1 MTSLVGGRYRLIEP
15 VGEGGMGVVWRARDE
30 SLGREVAVKRVRL
43 APGLDAASRA
53 ALCDRA
59 LAEARTAAALRHPS
73 IVAVHDLIVEDRD
86 PAIVIELVHG
96 PSLEQVIRENG
107 PLPARRAAEIGLRVL
122 SALAATHAAGV
133 LHRDVKPANVL
144 LAGDGRV
151 VLTDFGIATL
161 VGGLPGTPVGTPGYT
176 APECLHA
183 PAPDHTLILPTDPT
197 DFHAAAAGRP
207 SDPTHGHAID
217 PADGHAAD
225 PTDGHTADPT
235 DSRATGPTDGHS
247 ADRTVVQPTDP
258 AGAGAAD
265 RTASRPTGPASPR
278 AAGAG
283 SDAWSGA
290 AGPAS
295 DLWSLAAALYTAV
308 EGRGPFARDS
318 AVATL
323 SAVLTEPPAPSGSAL
338 WPVLAAAL
346 EKDPHKRP
354 GAERLRGWLEAV
366 VQGPAATA
374 VLPEPPRDT
383 PPGVRLPVA
392 LGALVVA
399 ALVGAGAVVVPQ
411 LGRTSAAGPA
421 AVAAAP
427 PATAEAGRFAALPR
441 ACGLL
446 TPEQAAEAVPKALI
460 MPREN
465 AECTWHQSLA
475 KESRSLRLELEM
487 QEPTGTH
494 AEIALA
500 ADDFDSRRDEA
511 ERSRKSSLLGR
522 SSEISDL
529 KGLGDEAMTWTVT
542 DDRRPQTEVAI
553 VFRVSNLVAKLTL
566 RREVAKDPALPG
578 QAGAAARSVVEAL
591 TR

>member
-1 MTSLVGGRYRLIEP
+1 MTSLIGGRYRLIEP
-15 VGEGGMGVVWRARDE
+15 VGAGGMGVVWRGLDE

-43 APGLDAASRA
+43 APGLDPAARA
-53 ALCDRA
+53 ALCERA
-59 LAEARTAAALRHPS
+59 LSEARTAAALRHPS
-73 IVAVHDLIVEDRD
+73 IVAVHDLIVEDGD
-86 PAIVIELVHG
+86 PAIVMELVHG
-96 PSLEQVIRENG
+96 ASLEQVIRENG
-107 PLPARRAAEIGLRVL
+107 PLPPRRAAEIGLRVL

-151 VLTDFGIATL
+151 VLSDFGIATL

-176 APECLHA
+176 APECLYA
-183 PAPDHTLILPTDPT
+183 TAPDATAPDTMARTAIQPLDPADLAATDRTAVPPTDPVSP
-197 DFHAAAAGRP
+197 AA
-207 SDPTHGHAID
+207 
-217 PADGHAAD
+217 
-225 PTDGHTADPT
+225 
-235 DSRATGPTDGHS
+235 
-247 ADRTVVQPTDP
+247 TDP
-258 AGAGAAD
+258 AGV
-265 RTASRPTGPASPR
+265 RPTGPTSSRP
-278 AAGAG
+278 GGPG
-283 SDAWSGA
+283 SDAWSEA

-295 DLWSLAAALYTAV
+295 DLWSLAATLYTAV
-308 EGRGPFARDS
+308 EGRGPFARES

-323 SAVLTEPPAPSGSAL
+323 SAVLTEPPAPSESVL

-346 EKDPHKRP
+346 DKDPHKRP
-354 GAERLRGWLEAV
+354 DAERLRGWLEAV

-374 VLPEPPRDT
+374 VLPEPPQVT

-411 LGRTSAAGPA
+411 LGRTSAAPA
-421 AVAAAP
+421 SVAAGAS
-427 PATAEAGRFAALPR
+427 ATDAAGRFAALPR

-446 TPEQAAEAVPKALI
+446 TPEQAAAAVPKALI
-460 MPREN
+460 MPRED

-475 KESRSLRLELEM
+475 KESRSLRLELEI
-487 QEPTGTH
+487 QEPTDTH
-494 AEIALA
+494 AEVALA

-511 ERSRKSSLLGR
+511 ERSRKSSVLGK
-522 SSEISDL
+522 SSEIGEL

-542 DDRRPQTEVAI
+542 DDRRPESKVVI
-553 VFRVSNLVAKLTL
+553 VFRVSNLVAELTL
-566 RREVAKDPALPG
+566 EHEVATDPALSG

>member
-1 MTSLVGGRYRLIEP
+1 MTSLIGGRYRLIEP

-43 APGLDAASRA
+43 APDLDAASRA

-73 IVAVHDLIVEDRD
+73 IVAVHDLIVEDGD
-86 PAIVIELVHG
+86 PAIVMELVHG

-183 PAPDHTLILPTDPT
+183 TSTDHAAATAHAPAMDHTLVQPT
-197 DFHAAAAGRP
+197 G
-207 SDPTHGHAID
+207 
-217 PADGHAAD
+217 
-225 PTDGHTADPT
+225 PT
-235 DSRATGPTDGHS
+235 DSRAT
-247 ADRTVVQPTDP
+247 DRTVVKPTDP
-258 AGAGAAD
+258 TGAGPAD
-265 RTASRPTGPASPR
+265 RTAVHPTGPASPP
-278 AAGAG
+278 AAGPG
-283 SDAWSGA
+283 SDAWPGA

-323 SAVLTEPPAPSGSAL
+323 SAVLTEPPAPSGSVL
-338 WPVLAAAL
+338 WPVLATTL
-346 EKDPHKRP
+346 DKDPHKRP
-354 GAERLRGWLEAV
+354 GADRLRGWLEAV
-366 VQGPAATA
+366 AQGPAATA
-374 VLPEPPRDT
+374 VLPEPPRAT
-383 PPGVRLPVA
+383 PPGVRLPVV
-392 LGALVVA
+392 LGALAVA

-411 LGRTSAAGPA
+411 LGRTSAAAPA
-421 AVAAAP
+421 SL
-427 PATAEAGRFAALPR
+427 ATAPSATAAAGRFAALPR

-446 TPEQAAEAVPKALI
+446 TPEQAAKAVPKALI

-465 AECTWHQSLA
+465 AECSWHQSLA

-487 QEPTGTH
+487 QEPTDTH

-500 ADDFDSRRDEA
+500 ADDFNSRRAEA
-511 ERSRKSSLLGR
+511 ERSRKYSSLGK
-522 SSEISDL
+522 SSEITDL

-553 VFRVSNLVAKLTL
+553 VFRVSNLVAELTL
-566 RREVAKDPALPG
+566 RREVATDPALPE
-578 QAGAAARSVVEAL
+578 QASVAARSVVEAL

>member
-1 MTSLVGGRYRLIEP
+1 MTSLIGGRYRLIEP

-43 APGLDAASRA
+43 APGLDTASRA

-73 IVAVHDLIVEDRD
+73 IVAVHDLIVEDGD
-86 PAIVIELVHG
+86 PAIVMELVHG
-96 PSLEQVIRENG
+96 PSLEQALRENG

-183 PAPDHTLILPTDPT
+183 PALIQPT
-197 DFHAAAAGRP
+197 G
-207 SDPTHGHAID
+207 
-217 PADGHAAD
+217 PADSRTAIQPTNPAHPGATAIQPTNPAD
-225 PTDGHTADPT
+225 PGATAI
-235 DSRATGPTDGHS
+235 
-247 ADRTVVQPTDP
+247 QPTD
-258 AGAGAAD
+258 
-265 RTASRPTGPASPR
+265 PASPR
-278 AAGAG
+278 AAGSG
-283 SDAWSGA
+283 SDAWSEA

-295 DLWSLAAALYTAV
+295 DLWSLAATLYTAV

-323 SAVLTEPPAPSGSAL
+323 SAVLTEPPAPSGSVL

-346 EKDPHKRP
+346 DKDPHKRP
-354 GAERLRGWLEAV
+354 GADRLRGWLEAV

-374 VLPEPPRDT
+374 VLPEPPQAT

-392 LGALVVA
+392 LGALVLA
-399 ALVGAGAVVVPQ
+399 GLVGAGAVVVPQ
-411 LGRTSAAGPA
+411 LGRPS
-421 AVAAAP
+421 AAAP
-427 PATAEAGRFAALPR
+427 ASLAAAPSATSAAGRFAALPR

-446 TPEQAAEAVPKALI
+446 TPEQAAKAVPKALI

-465 AECTWHQSLA
+465 AECTWHRSLV

-487 QEPTGTH
+487 QEPTDTH

-500 ADDFDSRRDEA
+500 ADDFDSRREEA
-511 ERSRKSSLLGR
+511 ERSRKYSTLGK
-522 SSEISDL
+522 SSEIIDL
-529 KGLGDEAMTWTVT
+529 EGLGDEAMTWTVT

-566 RREVAKDPALPG
+566 RHEVAKDPALPE
-578 QAGAAARSVVEAL
+578 QAGAAARSIVEAL

>member
-1 MTSLVGGRYRLIEP
+1 MTSLIGGRYRLIEP

-73 IVAVHDLIVEDRD
+73 IVAVHDLIVEDGD
-86 PAIVIELVHG
+86 PAIVMELVHG

-183 PAPDHTLILPTDPT
+183 PALVQPTDLTVHDTTDRTLIQPTDPA
-197 DFHAAAAGRP
+197 DLHA
-207 SDPTHGHAID
+207 TAIQPVG
-217 PADGHAAD
+217 PADPHA
-225 PTDGHTADPT
+225 T
-235 DSRATGPTDGHS
+235 
-247 ADRTVVQPTDP
+247 DRTVVQPTDP
-258 AGAGAAD
+258 
-265 RTASRPTGPASPR
+265 TSPR
-278 AAGAG
+278 AAGTG

-323 SAVLTEPPAPSGSAL
+323 SAVLTEPPAPSGSVL

-346 EKDPHKRP
+346 DKDPHKRP

-366 VQGPAATA
+366 AQGPAATA
-374 VLPEPPRDT
+374 VLPEPPQAT

-392 LGALVVA
+392 VSALVVA

-411 LGRTSAAGPA
+411 LGRPS
-421 AVAAAP
+421 AAAP
-427 PATAEAGRFAALPR
+427 ESLAAAPSATSAAGRFAALPR

-446 TPEQAAEAVPKALI
+446 TPEQAAKAVPKALI

-465 AECTWHQSLA
+465 AECTWHRSLI

-487 QEPTGTH
+487 QEPTDTH

-500 ADDFDSRRDEA
+500 ADDFDSRREEA
-511 ERSRKSSLLGR
+511 ERSRKYSTLGKT
-522 SSEISDL
+522 SEITDL
-529 KGLGDEAMTWTVT
+529 EGIGDEAMTWTVT

-566 RREVAKDPALPG
+566 RHEVAKDPALPE
-578 QAGAAARSVVEAL
+578 QAGAAARSIVEAL

>member
-1 MTSLVGGRYRLIEP
+1 MTPLIGGRYRLIEP

-73 IVAVHDLIVEDRD
+73 IVAVHDLIVEDGD
-86 PAIVIELVHG
+86 PAIVMELVHG
-96 PSLEQVIRENG
+96 PSLEQVMRENG

-183 PAPDHTLILPTDPT
+183 PALVHPPDPT
-197 DFHAAAAGRP
+197 GPAHALVHP
-207 SDPTHGHAID
+207 
-217 PADGHAAD
+217 
-225 PTDGHTADPT
+225 
-235 DSRATGPTDGHS
+235 TGPTGHGTVDGT
-247 ADRTVVQPTDP
+247 AVQPTDP
-258 AGAGAAD
+258 TGTDPTD
-265 RTASRPTGPASPR
+265 RTAIQPTGPASAR
-278 AAGAG
+278 AGGAG
-283 SDAWSGA
+283 SEAWSGA

-295 DLWSLAAALYTAV
+295 DLWSLAATLYTAV

-323 SAVLTEPPAPSGSAL
+323 SAVLTEPPAPSGSVL

-346 EKDPHKRP
+346 DKDPHKRP
-354 GAERLRGWLEAV
+354 GADRLRGWLEAV

-374 VLPEPPRDT
+374 VLPEPPRAT

-392 LGALVVA
+392 LAALAVA

-411 LGRTSAAGPA
+411 LGRAPA
-421 AVAAAP
+421 SVAAAP
-427 PATAEAGRFAALPR
+427 SATAAAGRFATLPR

-446 TPEQAAEAVPKALI
+446 TPEQAAQAVPKALI

-500 ADDFDSRRDEA
+500 ADDFDSRREEA
-511 ERSRKSSLLGR
+511 ERSRKYSSVGKT
-522 SSEISDL
+522 SEITDL

-542 DDRRPQTEVAI
+542 GDRRPQTEVAI

-566 RREVAKDPALPG
+566 RREVAQDPALPG

>member
-1 MTSLVGGRYRLIEP
+1 MTSLIGGRYRLIEP

-73 IVAVHDLIVEDRD
+73 IVAVHDLIVEDGD
-86 PAIVIELVHG
+86 PAIVMELVHG

-183 PAPDHTLILPTDPT
+183 PTLVHPTDPT
-197 DFHAAAAGRP
+197 G
-207 SDPTHGHAID
+207 HG
-217 PADGHAAD
+217 
-225 PTDGHTADPT
+225 T
-235 DSRATGPTDGHS
+235 
-247 ADRTVVQPTDP
+247 ADRTTVQPTDP
-258 AGAGAAD
+258 TETGPTD
-265 RTASRPTGPASPR
+265 RTAVQPTDPTGTGPTDQTVIQPAGPASPR
-278 AAGAG
+278 AGGAG
-283 SDAWSGA
+283 SDDWSGA

-295 DLWSLAAALYTAV
+295 DLWSLAATLYTAV

-323 SAVLTEPPAPSGSAL
+323 SAVLTEPPAPSGSVL

-346 EKDPHKRP
+346 DKDPHKRP
-354 GAERLRGWLEAV
+354 GADRLRGWLEAV

-374 VLPEPPRDT
+374 VLPEPPRAT

-392 LGALVVA
+392 LGTLAVA

-411 LGRTSAAGPA
+411 LGRASAAAPA

-427 PATAEAGRFAALPR
+427 SATAAAGRFAALPR

-446 TPEQAAEAVPKALI
+446 TPEQAAKAVPKALI
-460 MPREN
+460 LPREN

-500 ADDFDSRRDEA
+500 ADDFDSRREEA
-511 ERSRKSSLLGR
+511 ERSRKYSFMGK
-522 SSEISDL
+522 SSEITDL
-529 KGLGDEAMTWTVT
+529 KGLGDEAMTWSVT

-566 RREVAKDPALPG
+566 RHEVAQDPALPE

>member
-1 MTSLVGGRYRLIEP
+1 
-15 VGEGGMGVVWRARDE
+15 
-30 SLGREVAVKRVRL
+30 
-43 APGLDAASRA
+43 
-53 ALCDRA
+53 
-59 LAEARTAAALRHPS
+59 
-73 IVAVHDLIVEDRD
+73 
-86 PAIVIELVHG
+86 
-96 PSLEQVIRENG
+96 
-107 PLPARRAAEIGLRVL
+107 RAAEIGLRVL

-183 PAPDHTLILPTDPT
+183 PAPDHTLILPTDPA
-197 DFHAAAAGRP
+197 DFHAATASRP
-207 SDPTHGHAID
+207 SD
-217 PADGHAAD
+217 PADGHATGPTDGRTAD
-225 PTDGHTADPT
+225 PTDSPATGPTDGHAADPA
-235 DSRATGPTDGHS
+235 DSRATGPTDGHA

-258 AGAGAAD
+258 AGAGPVG
-265 RTASRPTGPASPR
+265 RTGSRPPGPTSPR

-283 SDAWSGA
+283 PDAWSGA

-338 WPVLAAAL
+338 WPVLAAVL

-374 VLPEPPRDT
+374 VLPEPPRDA

-427 PATAEAGRFAALPR
+427 SAAAVAGRFAALPR

-460 MPREN
+460 TPREN
-465 AECTWHQSLA
+465 AECSWHQSLA

-500 ADDFDSRRDEA
+500 ADDFDSRREEA
-511 ERSRKSSLLGR
+511 ERSRKYSSVGK

-566 RREVAKDPALPG
+566 RREVAKDPALPE

>member
-1 MTSLVGGRYRLIEP
+1 MTSLIGGRYRLIEP

-73 IVAVHDLIVEDRD
+73 IVAVHDLIVEDGD
-86 PAIVIELVHG
+86 PAIVMELVHG
-96 PSLEQVIRENG
+96 PSLEQVLRENG

-176 APECLHA
+176 APECLHT
-183 PAPDHTLILPTDPT
+183 PSTGHTLVQLTDPT
-197 DFHAAAAGRP
+197 
-207 SDPTHGHAID
+207 
-217 PADGHAAD
+217 
-225 PTDGHTADPT
+225 
-235 DSRATGPTDGHS
+235 
-247 ADRTVVQPTDP
+247 
-258 AGAGAAD
+258 GAGPAD
-265 RTASRPTGPASPR
+265 RTAIQPTGPTSPR
-278 AAGAG
+278 AAGSG

-290 AGPAS
+290 AEPAS
-295 DLWSLAAALYTAV
+295 DLWSLAATLYTAV

-323 SAVLTEPPAPSGSAL
+323 SAVLTEPPTPSESVL

-346 EKDPHKRP
+346 DKDPHKRP

-374 VLPEPPRDT
+374 VIPEPPRAT
-383 PPGVRLPVA
+383 PPGVRLPVVF
-392 LGALVVA
+392 GALAVA

-411 LGRTSAAGPA
+411 LGRTSAADPA
-421 AVAAAP
+421 SVAAAP
-427 PATAEAGRFAALPR
+427 SATDGAGRFAALPR

-446 TPEQAAEAVPKALI
+446 TPEQAAKAVPKALI

-465 AECTWHQSLA
+465 AECSWHQSLA
-475 KESRSLRLELEM
+475 KESRSLRLELET
-487 QEPTGTH
+487 QEPTDTH

-511 ERSRKSSLLGR
+511 ERSRKYSSLGKT
-522 SSEISDL
+522 SEITDL

-566 RREVAKDPALPG
+566 RREVAKDPTLPE

>member
-1 MTSLVGGRYRLIEP
+1 MTTLIGGRYRLIEP
-15 VGEGGMGVVWRARDE
+15 VGGGGMGVVWRARDE

-73 IVAVHDLIVEDRD
+73 IVAVHDLIVEDGD
-86 PAIVIELVHG
+86 PAIVMELVHG
-96 PSLEQVIRENG
+96 PSLEQVLRENG

-183 PAPDHTLILPTDPT
+183 PGTGHAPSAEHAPSADHARTTDHVPAADHTLIQP
-197 DFHAAAAGRP
+197 
-207 SDPTHGHAID
+207 
-217 PADGHAAD
+217 
-225 PTDGHTADPT
+225 
-235 DSRATGPTDGHS
+235 TGPTDGH
-247 ADRTVVQPTDP
+247 ATDRTVVQPTGP
-258 AGAGAAD
+258 TGAGPAD
-265 RTASRPTGPASPR
+265 RTAIQPTGPTSPR
-278 AAGAG
+278 AAGPG
-283 SDAWSGA
+283 SDAWSAA

-295 DLWSLAAALYTAV
+295 DLWSLAATLYTAV

-323 SAVLTEPPAPSGSAL
+323 SAVLTEPPTPSGSVL

-346 EKDPHKRP
+346 DKDPHKRP

-374 VLPEPPRDT
+374 VLPEPPRAT
-383 PPGVRLPVA
+383 PPGVRLPVV
-392 LGALVVA
+392 LGALAVA

-411 LGRTSAAGPA
+411 LGRTSAAAPA
-421 AVAAAP
+421 SVAAAP
-427 PATAEAGRFAALPR
+427 SATDGAGRFAALPR

-446 TPEQAAEAVPKALI
+446 TPEQAAKTVPKALI

-487 QEPTGTH
+487 QEPTDTH

-500 ADDFDSRRDEA
+500 ADDFNSRRNEA
-511 ERSRKSSLLGR
+511 ERSRKYSSLGK
-522 SSEISDL
+522 SSEITDL

-566 RREVAKDPALPG
+566 RREVAKDPTLPE